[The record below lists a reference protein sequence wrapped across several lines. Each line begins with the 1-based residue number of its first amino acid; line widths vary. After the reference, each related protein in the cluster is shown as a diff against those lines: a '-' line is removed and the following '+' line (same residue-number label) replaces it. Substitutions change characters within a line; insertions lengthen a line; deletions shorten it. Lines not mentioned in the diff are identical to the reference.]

1 MASEQKV
8 KVTIDDIIPELID
21 SISIEKIKFEFP
33 KSVIDRYVHAEH
45 EWNSMNN
52 FIREQ
57 SKNLEYARIDPPKY
71 LRKRYG
77 LFEVQFRFIGLAWY
91 LLDEYF
97 KGNVTIKKDV
107 EPKS

>member
-1 MASEQKV
+1 MNEEIKYN
-8 KVTIDDIIPELID
+8 PEGIEL
-21 SISIEKIKFEFP
+21 EKIKFEFP
-33 KSVIDRYVHAEH
+33 KSVIDRYTHAEH
-45 EWNSMNN
+45 EWRSMCN

-57 SKNLEYARIDPPKY
+57 SKNCGDMTYEPPKY

-77 LFEVQFRFIGLAWY
+77 LFDAQYRFIGLAWY

-107 EPKS
+107 EPK